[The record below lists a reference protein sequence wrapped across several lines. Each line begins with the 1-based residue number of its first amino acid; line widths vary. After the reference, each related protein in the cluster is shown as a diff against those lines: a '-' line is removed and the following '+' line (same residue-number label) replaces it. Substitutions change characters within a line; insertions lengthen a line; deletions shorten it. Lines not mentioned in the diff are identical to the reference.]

1 MKINEIIAEQGMLQ
15 IQSDDEK
22 ETVLID
28 PKSNV
33 KTVVPK
39 DPNKPGMIK
48 TNDQGKLE
56 LDTKTSGKIERGIK
70 PGDAV
75 MVKQ

>member
-1 MKINEIIAEQGMLQ
+1 
-15 IQSDDEK
+15 
-22 ETVLID
+22 
-28 PKSNV
+28 
-33 KTVVPK
+33 
-39 DPNKPGMIK
+39 MIK
-48 TNDQGKLE
+48 TNDAGKLE

>member
-48 TNDQGKLE
+48 TNAQGKLE